1 LSSEVSYDALEDFI
15 DYSNEETWN
24 KYIESYVCPLYE
36 SAHLLYEYFE
46 ELKRDL
52 NGKNLGD
59 LEEHELQMVLGGVKP
74 ESPNHYPSEV
84 LASVYKDFFGTSI
97 EIQAWI
103 NSDEECLERS

>member
-1 LSSEVSYDALEDFI
+1 MSSEVSYDALEDFI

-24 KYIESYVCPLYE
+24 EYIESYVCPLYE

-59 LEEHELQMVLGGVKP
+59 L
-74 ESPNHYPSEV
+74 SPRDPSFS
-84 LASVYKDFFGTSI
+84 L
-97 EIQAWI
+97 
-103 NSDEECLERS
+103 